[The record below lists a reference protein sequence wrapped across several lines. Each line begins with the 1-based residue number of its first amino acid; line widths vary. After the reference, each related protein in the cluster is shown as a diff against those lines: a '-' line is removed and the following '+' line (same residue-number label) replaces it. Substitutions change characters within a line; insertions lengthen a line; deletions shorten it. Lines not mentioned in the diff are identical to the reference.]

1 MVVKLVGR
9 LGDQSGRVGIVF
21 WGRQRVRALGVI
33 GMV

>member
-9 LGDQSGRVGIVF
+9 LGDQSGRVGIVC
-21 WGRQRVRALGVI
+21 WGRQKIRALRVI